1 MEELFNLIKNYGYII
16 RKNNLNGLINW
27 NEMKDLLATIR
38 CDRLSWKINLV
49 KPNGESIDGLENSYR
64 YVHKDL
70 GMKGEETDLRDDN
83 WEKFHFFLQLVRIP
97 YKNPT
102 CNLVR
107 LAQVAYNLGQ
117 LDAVYFDDVYTASV
131 RTFYNMNNLD
141 KMSSYTENSCDINK
155 EDLEKIRL
163 LMDSKI
169 IGSGNLYKY
178 VNKYLKYKKKYFEL
192 KHNLQKR

>member
-16 RKNNLNGLINW
+16 RKNNLNGLTNW
-27 NEMKDLLATIR
+27 NEMKDILSNIS
-38 CDRLSWKINLV
+38 CNCLSWNINLV
-49 KPNGESIDGLENSYR
+49 NLDKKNITSISDAYN
-64 YVHKDL
+64 YVHDYL
-70 GMKGEETDLRDDN
+70 DMKGEDDQTEKCNPN

-97 YKNPT
+97 YNNPD

-107 LAQVAYNLGQ
+107 LAQIAYNLGQ
-117 LDAVYFDDVYTASV
+117 LDAVYFDDIYTPSV

-141 KMSSYTENSCDINK
+141 KMSAYTENSCDISK

-169 IGSGNLYKY
+169 IGSGYLYKY
-178 VNKYLKYKKKYFEL
+178 LNKYLKYKKNIL
-192 KHNLQKR
+192 S